1 MIYIHRGKIFR
12 NIKENSYK
20 GFNFSINHG
29 FNIETDVH
37 FIKNNIPVCFHD
49 FDLKRINKVNKKIK
63 NLNENDLKKF
73 KIIKLVRLIKLL
85 KKKTRLLVEI
95 KPFFN
100 KKNIYKFYNIVKKN
114 KKNIRLISFKEKNL
128 QKLRNLDKNIKL
140 GLVFNGNKNLNFIKS
155 KLKQKHINFFVLYKN
170 RLGNKKIDVLNIEK
184 IYYTFKKV
192 DLKKIPKSKN
202 LIIEDILT

>member
-1 MIYIHRGKIFR
+1 M
-12 NIKENSYK
+12 
-20 GFNFSINHG
+20 
-29 FNIETDVH
+29 
-37 FIKNNIPVCFHD
+37 
-49 FDLKRINKVNKKIK
+49 NKKIK

-100 KKNIYKFYNIVKKN
+100 KKNIYKFYDIVKKN

-170 RLGNKKIDVLNIEK
+170 RLGNKKIDALNIEK

-192 DLKKIPKSKN
+192 DLKKISKSKN

>member
-20 GFNFSINHG
+20 GFNLSINHG

-100 KKNIYKFYNIVKKN
+100 KKNIYKFYDIVKKN

-128 QKLRNLDKNIKL
+128 QKLKNLDKNIKL

-170 RLGNKKIDVLNIEK
+170 RLGNKKIDAMNIKK

>member
-1 MIYIHRGKIFR
+1 M
-12 NIKENSYK
+12 
-20 GFNFSINHG
+20 
-29 FNIETDVH
+29 
-37 FIKNNIPVCFHD
+37 
-49 FDLKRINKVNKKIK
+49 
-63 NLNENDLKKF
+63 
-73 KIIKLVRLIKLL
+73 
-85 KKKTRLLVEI
+85 
-95 KPFFN
+95 
-100 KKNIYKFYNIVKKN
+100 
-114 KKNIRLISFKEKNL
+114 
-128 QKLRNLDKNIKL
+128 DKNIKL